1 MLYTTLVE
9 SSVLSK
15 ARQGCIFL
23 PERHLEL
30 LTALGL
36 SLYEAKAYLA
46 LLRQNPANAHEVSR
60 ISGVPASRIYETLN
74 RLVRK
79 GLVVQVG
86 NEPVRYVPL
95 PARDLIMSQR
105 AYWQGILDE
114 LEEELSHLE
123 GGPSAEVIWH
133 LYGYAALIEKARE
146 IIKSAQRS
154 LLLSLWTPQAED
166 VAPQLKEAVAV
177 GVSVVIIQF
186 GPDPQ
191 GVSWPVG
198 KVYRHVMIPS
208 VYARHGAEMLVVAD
222 KSFGFLMSQVSGR
235 EWEGFWTTNRAVI
248 RVITNYIRHDIYL
261 AKIADRFMKLLT
273 KTYGE
278 NLELLLNIEKDEV
291 MPDVI
296 SGNEGDDNHW
306 MT

>member
-1 MLYTTLVE
+1 M
-9 SSVLSK
+9 
-15 ARQGCIFL
+15 
-23 PERHLEL
+23 PERQLEL

-60 ISGVPASRIYETLN
+60 VSGIPASRVYETLN

-86 NEPVRYVPL
+86 NDPVRYVPL

-105 AYWQGILDE
+105 AYWKRILDE
-114 LEEELSHLE
+114 LECELSHLE
-123 GGPSAEVIWH
+123 AESTAEVIWH

-146 IIKSAQRS
+146 VIKSAQKS
-154 LLLSLWTPQAED
+154 LLVSIWTPQAED
-166 VAPQLKEAVAV
+166 VAPQLKEAAAE

-191 GVSWPVG
+191 NVSWPIG

-208 VYARHGAEMLVVAD
+208 VYARHGSEMLIVSD

-261 AKIADRFMKLLT
+261 AKIADRFMNLLT
-273 KTYGE
+273 RTYGE

-291 MPDVI
+291 TPSVD
-296 SGNEGDDNHW
+296 SS
-306 MT
+306 